1 MSKTSGEMQTERK
14 RPRKNPV
21 RAGKPRKAQLEGKSD
36 RERMGKRK
44 QEKKK
49 KEELR
54 ASWRKQQNKVSN
66 KETKFLS
73 ERQRRG

>member
-21 RAGKPRKAQLEGKSD
+21 RAGKPRRAQLEGKSD

-49 KEELR
+49 ERR
-54 ASWRKQQNKVSN
+54 AQSILEKTAKQSQ
-66 KETKFLS
+66 
-73 ERQRRG
+73 